1 MTEFDEREER
11 YIDRFLNASFSF
23 WNSLIIFNSLL
34 IGSISIL
41 FNLNSEISLYVVLP
55 LFSFGVLSVTLL
67 VWNFLVVKGVYYTI
81 LNMED
86 KHKDV
91 PTEKLD
97 PVLQKD
103 IKKTLKQKTWIKIR
117 EITSLVFSAISLVYM
132 FFTILVTSYK

>member
-1 MTEFDEREER
+1 
-11 YIDRFLNASFSF
+11 
-23 WNSLIIFNSLL
+23 
-34 IGSISIL
+34 
-41 FNLNSEISLYVVLP
+41 
-55 LFSFGVLSVTLL
+55 
-67 VWNFLVVKGVYYTI
+67 
-81 LNMED
+81 MED

-91 PTEKLD
+91 PTEKLE